1 MIKFAR
7 GNLNS
12 RKVRRSRL
20 RIKIPPAGNTDMT
33 NGPVKALMTHAKLVR
48 ATEISGELV
57 RTQFFWDQV
66 PKS

>member
-20 RIKIPPAGNTDMT
+20 RIKIPPAGNTDVT
-33 NGPVKALMTHAKLVR
+33 NGPVKVLMTHAKLVR
-48 ATEISGELV
+48 TTEISGESV
-57 RTQFFWDQV
+57 PIPSFGEQV